1 MAMLIKTIL
10 IVTPLVIVGYPIF
23 MFIANKYIPKA

>member
-1 MAMLIKTIL
+1 MSILVNTIL
-10 IVTPLVIVGYPIF
+10 IVTPLVIVGYPLF

>member
-1 MAMLIKTIL
+1 MAMLVKTIL